1 MADSRKGIHNGWCTM
16 KRMRFIIILT
26 AVLFTVLIFSGC
38 VEKSTGIKEVRVGYQ
53 PTTHHIA
60 EFIGMQK
67 GWFGQETGVN
77 FTDKEF
83 IGGASEMEA
92 MMAGE
97 LDMAYVGAVP
107 AINAIEK
114 GLKAK
119 IVASANNEGSAL
131 VMRKDFNYT
140 GPGDLIG
147 KKIATLQPPSIQD
160 TVLRVWLLDNG
171 IKPEELDIKY
181 MSGAEMLTSLSS
193 GAIDGF
199 IWAEPGPT
207 QAEMKG
213 IGRIV
218 LNSSQMWMHPCCVV
232 VVSDDLIEKNPDL
245 VQKIVNTHVKAMN
258 YIETD
263 EIETINIS
271 ADKLKISPDVLKK
284 SLDSGRTRY
293 NPDPKLIESGI
304 QRFADDLV
312 AIKVLTRQVN
322 TSDLF
327 DFTFYD
333 RAKKNP

>member
-1 MADSRKGIHNGWCTM
+1 MKKIKLILSILLIGLFFAGI
-16 KRMRFIIILT
+16 
-26 AVLFTVLIFSGC
+26 GC
-38 VEKSTGIKEVRVGYQ
+38 VEKTSKINEVRVGYQ
-53 PTTHHIA
+53 PSTHHIA

-67 GWFGQETGVN
+67 GWFAEETGVN

-131 VMRKDFNYT
+131 VMRNDFNYT
-140 GPGDLIG
+140 KPGDLIG

-160 TVLRVWLLDNG
+160 TVFRVWLIDSD
-171 IKPEELDIKY
+171 IKPEDVDIKY

-213 IGRIV
+213 IGKIV
-218 LNSSQMWMHPCCVV
+218 LNSSDMWMHPCCVV
-232 VVSDDLIEKNPDL
+232 VFSDELIENNPDL
-245 VQKIVNTHVKAMN
+245 VQKVVNTHVMAMN
-258 YIETD
+258 YIGTNEN
-263 EIETINIS
+263 ETINIS
-271 ADKLKISPDVLKK
+271 ANKLKISPDVLKK
-284 SLDSGRTRY
+284 SLDSGRTKY
-293 NPDPKLIESGI
+293 NADPRLIEGGI
-304 QRFADDLV
+304 KRFSDDLV
-312 AIKVLTRQVN
+312 AIKVLTRQMN

-333 RAKKNP
+333 KVNKNP

>member
-1 MADSRKGIHNGWCTM
+1 M
-16 KRMRFIIILT
+16 KKIKLVLSIILIGL
-26 AVLFTVLIFSGC
+26 LFAGIGC
-38 VEKSTGIKEVRVGYQ
+38 VEKTSKINEVRVGYQ
-53 PTTHHIA
+53 PSTHHIA

-67 GWFGQETGVN
+67 GWFAQETGVN

-97 LDMAYVGAVP
+97 LDMVYVGAVP

-140 GPGDLIG
+140 KPGDLID

-160 TVLRVWLLDNG
+160 TVFRVWLLDSG
-171 IKPEELDIKY
+171 IKPEDVDIKY

-213 IGRIV
+213 IGKIV
-218 LNSSQMWMHPCCVV
+218 LNSSEMWMHPCCVV
-232 VVSDDLIEKNPDL
+232 VVSDELIENNPDL

-258 YIETD
+258 YIKTNEN
-263 EIETINIS
+263 ETINIS
-271 ADKLKISPDVLKK
+271 ANKIKISPEILKK
-284 SLDSGRTRY
+284 SLDSGRTKY
-293 NPDPKLIESGI
+293 NADPRLIESGI
-304 QRFADDLV
+304 KRFSDDLI
-312 AIKVLTRQVN
+312 AIKVLTRQMN
-322 TSDLF
+322 TSELF

-333 RAKKNP
+333 RVKK

>member
-1 MADSRKGIHNGWCTM
+1 MNKIKFVLS
-16 KRMRFIIILT
+16 IILIG
-26 AVLFTVLIFSGC
+26 LFFAGIGC
-38 VEKSTGIKEVRVGYQ
+38 VEKTSTINEVRVGYQ
-53 PTTHHIA
+53 PSTHHIA

-67 GWFGQETGVN
+67 GWFAQETGVN

-131 VMRKDFNYT
+131 VMRNDFNYT
-140 GPGDLIG
+140 KPSDLMG

-160 TVLRVWLLDNG
+160 TVFRVWLLDSG
-171 IKPEELDIKY
+171 IKPEDVEIKY

-213 IGRIV
+213 IGKIV
-218 LNSSQMWMHPCCVV
+218 LNSSDMWMHPCCVV
-232 VVSDDLIEKNPDL
+232 VFSDELIENNPDL
-245 VQKIVNTHVKAMN
+245 VQKVVNTHAKAMDF
-258 YIETD
+258 IETN
-263 EIETINIS
+263 ENETITIS
-271 ADKLKISPDVLKK
+271 ADKLKISPDVLRK
-284 SLDSGRTRY
+284 SLDSGRTKY
-293 NPDPKLIESGI
+293 NADPRLIERGI
-304 QRFADDLV
+304 MRFSDDLI
-312 AIKVLTRQVN
+312 AIKVLTRQMN
-322 TSDLF
+322 TSELF

-333 RAKKNP
+333 KAIKNP

>member
-1 MADSRKGIHNGWCTM
+1 MMKIKLIISIIFIGLFFAGI
-16 KRMRFIIILT
+16 
-26 AVLFTVLIFSGC
+26 GC
-38 VEKSTGIKEVRVGYQ
+38 VEKTSTINEVRVGYQ
-53 PTTHHIA
+53 PSTHHIA

-67 GWFGQETGVN
+67 GWFAQETGVN

-140 GPGDLIG
+140 KPEDLIG

-160 TVLRVWLLDNG
+160 TVFRVWLLDND
-171 IKPEELDIKY
+171 IKPEDVDIKY

-193 GAIDGF
+193 GAIDGL
-199 IWAEPGPT
+199 ISPEPGPT
-207 QAEMKG
+207 QAVMKG
-213 IGRIV
+213 IGKIV
-218 LNSSQMWMHPCCVV
+218 LNSSDMWMHPCCVV
-232 VVSDDLIEKNPDL
+232 VFSDEFIENNPDL
-245 VQKIVNTHVKAMN
+245 VQKVVNTHVRAMN
-258 YIETD
+258 YIATD
-263 EIETINIS
+263 ESETINIS
-271 ADKLKISPDVLKK
+271 ANKLKISPDVIKT
-284 SLDSGRTRY
+284 SLDSGRTKY
-293 NPDPKLIESGI
+293 NPDPRLIEAGI
-304 QRFADDLV
+304 KRFTDDLIS
-312 AIKVLTRQVN
+312 IKVLTRQMN
-322 TSDLF
+322 SSELF

-333 RAKKNP
+333 RVTK

>member
-1 MADSRKGIHNGWCTM
+1 M
-16 KRMRFIIILT
+16 KKIKLIISIILIG
-26 AVLFTVLIFSGC
+26 LFFAGIGC
-38 VEKSTGIKEVRVGYQ
+38 VEKTSKINEVRVGYQ
-53 PTTHHIA
+53 PSTHHIA

-67 GWFGQETGVN
+67 GWFAQETGVN

-131 VMRKDFNYT
+131 VMSNDFNYT
-140 GPGDLIG
+140 KPSDLIG

-160 TVLRVWLLDNG
+160 TVFRVWLLNSD
-171 IKPEELDIKY
+171 IKPEDVDIKY

-213 IGRIV
+213 IGKIV
-218 LNSSQMWMHPCCVV
+218 LNSSDMWMHPCCVV
-232 VVSDDLIEKNPDL
+232 VFSDEFIENNPDL
-245 VQKIVNTHVKAMN
+245 VQKVVNTHVKAMN
-258 YIETD
+258 FIETN
-263 EIETINIS
+263 ESETINIS
-271 ADKLKISPDVLKK
+271 ANKLKISPDVLKK
-284 SLDSGRTRY
+284 SLDSGRTKY
-293 NPDPKLIESGI
+293 NADPRLIETGI
-304 QRFADDLV
+304 KRFTDDLI
-312 AIKVLTRQVN
+312 AIKVLTRQMN
-322 TSDLF
+322 TSELF
-327 DFTFYD
+327 NFTFYD
-333 RAKKNP
+333 RVKK

>member
-1 MADSRKGIHNGWCTM
+1 MMKIKLIISIIFIGLFFAGI
-16 KRMRFIIILT
+16 
-26 AVLFTVLIFSGC
+26 GC
-38 VEKSTGIKEVRVGYQ
+38 VEKTSKINEVRVGYQ
-53 PTTHHIA
+53 PSTHHIA

-67 GWFGQETGVN
+67 GWFAQETGIN

-131 VMRKDFNYT
+131 VMRNDFNYT
-140 GPGDLIG
+140 KPGDLIG

-160 TVLRVWLLDNG
+160 TVFRVWLLDSD
-171 IKPEELDIKY
+171 IKPEDLDIKY

-207 QAEMKG
+207 QAVMKG
-213 IGRIV
+213 IGKIV
-218 LNSSQMWMHPCCVV
+218 LNSSDMWMHPCCVV
-232 VVSDDLIEKNPDL
+232 VVSDELIENNPDL
-245 VQKIVNTHVKAMN
+245 VQKIVNTHVKAMDF
-258 YIETD
+258 IETN
-263 EIETINIS
+263 ENETINIS
-271 ADKLKISPDVLKK
+271 ANKLKISQEVLEK
-284 SLDSGRTRY
+284 SLDSGRTKY
-293 NPDPKLIESGI
+293 DANPRLIESGI
-304 QRFADDLV
+304 KRFIDDLI
-312 AIKVLTRQVN
+312 AIKVLTRQMN
-322 TSDLF
+322 TSELF

-333 RAKKNP
+333 RVKK

>member
-1 MADSRKGIHNGWCTM
+1 MRKI
-16 KRMRFIIILT
+16 KLVLSIILIG
-26 AVLFTVLIFSGC
+26 LFFAGIGC
-38 VEKSTGIKEVRVGYQ
+38 VEKTLKINEVRVGYQ
-53 PTTHHIA
+53 PSTHHIA

-67 GWFGQETGVN
+67 GWFAKETGVN

-131 VMRKDFNYT
+131 VMKKDFNYT
-140 GPGDLIG
+140 KPGDLTG

-160 TVLRVWLLDNG
+160 TVFRVWLLDSG
-171 IKPEELDIKY
+171 IKPDDVDIKY
-181 MSGAEMLTSLSS
+181 MSGAEMLTSLTS

-213 IGRIV
+213 IGKIV

-232 VVSDDLIEKNPDL
+232 VVSDELIENNPDL
-245 VQKIVNTHVKAMN
+245 VQKIVNTHVMAMDFIKTN
-258 YIETD
+258 ES
-263 EIETINIS
+263 ETINIS
-271 ADKLKISPDVLKK
+271 ANKLKISQEVLEK
-284 SLDSGRTRY
+284 SLDSGRTKY
-293 NPDPKLIESGI
+293 NADPRLIESGI
-304 QRFADDLV
+304 KRFSDDLV

-322 TSDLF
+322 TSELF

-333 RAKKNP
+333 RVNK

>member
-1 MADSRKGIHNGWCTM
+1 MNKIKLVLS
-16 KRMRFIIILT
+16 IILIG
-26 AVLFTVLIFSGC
+26 LFFAGIGC
-38 VEKSTGIKEVRVGYQ
+38 VEKTTKINEVRVGYQ

-67 GWFGQETGVN
+67 GWFAQETGVN

-83 IGGASEMEA
+83 VGGASEMEA

-131 VMRKDFNYT
+131 VMRNDFNYT
-140 GPGDLIG
+140 KPGDLIG

-160 TVLRVWLLDNG
+160 TVFRVWLLDSG
-171 IKPEELDIKY
+171 LKPEDVDIKY

-207 QAEMKG
+207 QAVMKG
-213 IGRIV
+213 IGKIV
-218 LNSSQMWMHPCCVV
+218 LNSSDMWMHPCCVV
-232 VVSDDLIEKNPDL
+232 VFSDEFIENNPEL

-258 YIETD
+258 YIATNEN
-263 EIETINIS
+263 ETINIS
-271 ADKLKISPDVLKK
+271 ADKLKISPEVLKN
-284 SLDSGRTRY
+284 SLDSGRTKY
-293 NPDPKLIESGI
+293 NPDPRLIEAGI
-304 QRFADDLV
+304 KRFTDDLI
-312 AIKVLTRQVN
+312 AIKVLTRQMN
-322 TSDLF
+322 SSELF

-333 RAKKNP
+333 RVKK

>member
-1 MADSRKGIHNGWCTM
+1 M
-16 KRMRFIIILT
+16 KKIKQILSIILIGL
-26 AVLFTVLIFSGC
+26 LFAGIGC
-38 VEKSTGIKEVRVGYQ
+38 VEKTSTINEVRVGYQ
-53 PTTHHIA
+53 PSTHHIA

-67 GWFGQETGVN
+67 GWFAQETGVN

-97 LDMAYVGAVP
+97 LDIAYVGAVP

-140 GPGDLIG
+140 KPEDLID

-160 TVLRVWLLDNG
+160 TVLRVWLLDSG
-171 IKPEELDIKY
+171 IKPEDVDIKY

-199 IWAEPGPT
+199 ISPEPGPT

-213 IGRIV
+213 IGKIA

-232 VVSDDLIEKNPDL
+232 VVSDELIENNPDQ
-245 VQKIVNTHVKAMN
+245 VQNIVNTHVKAMN
-258 YIETD
+258 YIATNER
-263 EIETINIS
+263 ETINIS
-271 ADKLKISPDVLKK
+271 ADKLKISPDVVKT
-284 SLDSGRTRY
+284 SLESGRTKY
-293 NPDPKLIESGI
+293 NPDPRLIEAGI
-304 QRFADDLV
+304 KRFTDDLI
-312 AIKVLTRQVN
+312 AIKVLTRQMN
-322 TSDLF
+322 SSELF

-333 RAKKNP
+333 RVKK

>member
-1 MADSRKGIHNGWCTM
+1 MKG
-16 KRMRFIIILT
+16 MRFIIMLT
-26 AVLFTVLIFSGC
+26 AALFAVSFLSGC
-38 VEKSTGIKEVRVGYQ
+38 VENPARIKEIRVGYQ
-53 PTTHHIA
+53 PTTHHAA

-67 GWFGQETGVN
+67 GWFEQGTGVN
-77 FTDKEF
+77 FTDREF
-83 IGGASEMEA
+83 VGGASEMEA
-92 MMAGE
+92 MMAGQ

-131 VMRKDFNYT
+131 VMRNDFNYT
-140 GPGDLIG
+140 GPADLIG

-171 IKPEELDIKY
+171 IKPDDVDIKY
-181 MSGAEMLTSLSS
+181 MSGAEMLTGLSS

-213 IGRIV
+213 IGKVV

-232 VVSDDLIEKNPDL
+232 VVSDDLIEKNPDI
-245 VQKIVNTHVKAMN
+245 VQNVVNTHVKAMK
-258 YIETD
+258 YIETNELD
-263 EIETINIS
+263 TVNIS
-271 ADKLKISPDVLKK
+271 ADKLKLSSDVLKR
-284 SLDSGRTRY
+284 SLESGRTKY
-293 NPDPKLIESGI
+293 NPDPRLIESGI

-322 TSDLF
+322 ASDLF
-327 DFTFYD
+327 DYSFYD
-333 RAKKNP
+333 RAVKNP

>member
-1 MADSRKGIHNGWCTM
+1 MNKNI
-16 KRMRFIIILT
+16 FIVLIA
-26 AVLFTVLIFSGC
+26 AVLLLGC
-38 VEKSTGIKEVRVGYQ
+38 VDKSTVTKEVRVGYQ
-53 PTTHHIA
+53 PSTHHIA

-67 GWFGQETGVN
+67 GWFAQETGVP

-140 GPGDLIG
+140 GPKDLIG
-147 KKIATLQPPSIQD
+147 NKIATLQPPSIQD
-160 TVLRVWLLDNG
+160 TVFRVWLLDNG
-171 IKPEELDIKY
+171 IKPQDMDLKY

-213 IGRIV
+213 IGKIV
-218 LNSSQMWMHPCCVV
+218 LNSSEMWMHPCCVV
-232 VVSDDLIEKNPDL
+232 LVSDKFIKEDPDMVRKIVKTHVKAMDYIETNETETIDISANKLKLSQDILKNSLESGRTKYNSDPRLIESGIKRFSDDLIE
-245 VQKIVNTHVKAMN
+245 
-258 YIETD
+258 
-263 EIETINIS
+263 
-271 ADKLKISPDVLKK
+271 
-284 SLDSGRTRY
+284 
-293 NPDPKLIESGI
+293 
-304 QRFADDLV
+304 
-312 AIKVLTRQVN
+312 IKVITRQMN
-322 TSDLF
+322 SSELF
-327 DFTFYD
+327 DFTFFD
-333 RAKKNP
+333 QAKTSP

>member
-1 MADSRKGIHNGWCTM
+1 MRKI
-16 KRMRFIIILT
+16 KLVLSIILIG
-26 AVLFTVLIFSGC
+26 LFFAGIGC
-38 VEKSTGIKEVRVGYQ
+38 VEKTLKINEVRVGYQ
-53 PTTHHIA
+53 PSTHHIA

-67 GWFGQETGVN
+67 GWFAKETGIN

-131 VMRKDFNYT
+131 VMRNDFNYT
-140 GPGDLIG
+140 KPGDLIG

-160 TVLRVWLLDNG
+160 TVFRVWLLDSG
-171 IKPEELDIKY
+171 IKPDDVDIKY
-181 MSGAEMLTSLSS
+181 MSGAEMLTSLTS

-213 IGRIV
+213 IGKIV

-232 VVSDDLIEKNPDL
+232 VVSDELIENNPDL
-245 VQKIVNTHVKAMN
+245 VQKIVNTHVMAMDFIKTN
-258 YIETD
+258 ES
-263 EIETINIS
+263 ETINIS
-271 ADKLKISPDVLKK
+271 ANKLKISQDVLKK
-284 SLDSGRTRY
+284 SLDSGRTKY
-293 NPDPKLIESGI
+293 NADPRLIESGI
-304 QRFADDLV
+304 KRFSDDLV

-322 TSDLF
+322 TSELF

-333 RAKKNP
+333 RVNK

>member
-1 MADSRKGIHNGWCTM
+1 M

-232 VVSDDLIEKNPDL
+232 VVSDELIKNNPDL

-258 YIETD
+258 YIKTD

-271 ADKLKISPDVLKK
+271 ADKLKISQDILKK

-293 NPDPKLIESGI
+293 NPDPRLIESGI

-312 AIKVLTRQVN
+312 GIKVLTRQVN
-322 TSDLF
+322 SSELF

-333 RAKKNP
+333 MAKKNP